1 MNDLPRRPVLAGVHD
16 PDRTGLA
23 ARFLAHT
30 WPAGYRVVGVPAA
43 DPVLAVAAHTARPEV
58 DVYAPGDDG
67 GAAYF
72 GEVYDPAADAPARL
86 LRTTWDAA
94 GPEGL
99 GWIDAQGS
107 GVVWS
112 EGGREVALVRDR
124 AGVPPLFYAEHGTAL
139 LWATDLTTLLASG
152 VARAVDLHAL
162 DAYLAMGCLPAP
174 WTLVEAI
181 RKVPPA
187 HALVRRG
194 REATTVRYWLP
205 VVWPKVRR
213 EKRLVPAL
221 KERIEASLA
230 RRTATGGP
238 FAVLLSG
245 GVDSSLILAG
255 LRRWLD
261 VPVTAYTF
269 DYEGYEGPWNEY
281 ERAHRLARHLGVR
294 HEKVPMGPAWVADRL
309 PSLLRQYEEP
319 FTFGIHTARLETL
332 SAGSIGTVLTG
343 ALPGFPVAWELPGTI
358 RLALAIEARGI
369 PKGLLRGVRWM
380 FRLGPLKRLRP
391 VVELS
396 SHPLPEMYT
405 RKGVNM
411 ILSAETRSR
420 IYRDPRLVE
429 TGKMARQAVM
439 EALTPT
445 AGVQNPEDRM
455 ALMGS
460 AMLPAEHILWWNHR
474 WGEAHG
480 LWFRYPYL
488 DRDVVT
494 FLARLRGDRNKTLL
508 REVAA
513 TIMPREIAF
522 APKLGQAAPLWRW
535 LAMPPLRDLVR
546 ATLTPERLA
555 ATGLFRTE
563 PILQALEE
571 HLQGRR
577 AHQWL
582 LWTILSFL
590 LWQEHVLDAPAPDP
604 RLI

>member
-1 MNDLPRRPVLAGVHD
+1 MR
-16 PDRTGLA
+16 
-23 ARFLAHT
+23 
-30 WPAGYRVVGVPAA
+30 
-43 DPVLAVAAHTARPEV
+43 
-58 DVYAPGDDG
+58 
-67 GAAYF
+67 
-72 GEVYDPAADAPARL
+72 
-86 LRTTWDAA
+86 
-94 GPEGL
+94 
-99 GWIDAQGS
+99 
-107 GVVWS
+107 
-112 EGGREVALVRDR
+112 
-124 AGVPPLFYAEHGTAL
+124 
-139 LWATDLTTLLASG
+139 
-152 VARAVDLHAL
+152 
-162 DAYLAMGCLPAP
+162 
-174 WTLVEAI
+174 
-181 RKVPPA
+181 
-187 HALVRRG
+187 
-194 REATTVRYWLP
+194 
-205 VVWPKVRR
+205 PKVRR

-221 KERIEASLA
+221 QARIEASLA

-245 GVDSSLILAG
+245 GVDSSLVLAG

-332 SAGSIGTVLTG
+332 RADGIGTVLTG
-343 ALPGFPVAWELPGTI
+343 ALPGFPVGWELPGTL

-369 PKGLLRGVRWM
+369 PKGLLRGVRRM
-380 FRLGPLKRLRP
+380 TRLGPLKRLSH
-391 VVELS
+391 VAELS
-396 SHPLPEMYT
+396 SLPLTEMYA

-411 ILSAETRSR
+411 ILSAETRTR
-420 IYRDPRLVE
+420 IYRDPHLVE
-429 TGKMARQAVM
+429 TGRMARRTVM
-439 EALTPT
+439 EALAP
-445 AGVQNPEDRM
+445 AAKVEDASDRM
-455 ALMGS
+455 ALLGS

-480 LWFRYPYL
+480 LWFRFPFL
-488 DRDVVT
+488 DLDVVA
-494 FLARLRGDRNKTLL
+494 FLARLRGDANKTLL

-513 TIMPREIAF
+513 TVMPREIAF

-555 ATGLFRTE
+555 ATGLFRPE
-563 PILQALEE
+563 PILHAMEE

-582 LWTILSFL
+582 LWTMLSFL
-590 LWQEHVLDAPAPDP
+590 LWQEHVLAAPAPGP